1 MIKPH
6 ELRPMS
12 EKEIMQRIKDNL
24 DALDKIKFQK
34 AVGGEIKNPVQV
46 RFLKKEIA
54 RMRTILRE
62 REAAGKKN
70 AQADNSEKSEVA

>member
-12 EKEIMQRIKDNL
+12 EKEINQRIKDNL
-24 DALDKIKFQK
+24 EALDKMKFQK
-34 AVGGEIKNPVQV
+34 AVGGEVKNPVQM

-62 REAAGKKN
+62 RELAAKK
-70 AQADNSEKSEVA
+70 APAEGTEKSEVA